1 MRSIIKFFLVNSVAA
16 NLLMVFIFI
25 MGIVGLLNMKT
36 TFFPEAPNKIIN
48 IQMIFPGAS
57 PEEME
62 EGVTSK
68 IEENLIGVK
77 GIDKTT
83 SVSSENSANIV
94 VEAKEGV
101 NMDELLQDVK
111 NAVDRISSFPT
122 AMEPPV
128 IFKAEQTTDAY
139 KFAISGDLDLKV
151 LKKFAQDIEDDLLA
165 IDGIS
170 KMELIGFPEEEIEI
184 SFREKDMRALDIAFN
199 EAVSAIAQTNLLAT
213 GGTIETETE
222 DLLIRAK
229 NKNYYAAEFRDIVV
243 RSNPNGGVIR
253 LAQIADI
260 KDRWEDTPTR
270 NYVNGVPGVSINV
283 FNTLEEDMYTVSDLT
298 QEYLADFKIKH
309 PEVTVT
315 EIRDG
320 KLYLNGRIQFIKEN
334 GAVGFLIV
342 FVLLAMFLNIRLAFW
357 VALAIPISFA
367 GMFMAASLLGVTINV
382 ISTFGMVV
390 VIGILVDDGI
400 VIAENIYQHYE
411 RGANPMDAALE
422 GTMEVLPAVTSA
434 IITTVIAFSM
444 FFFIE
449 GRLGDIFPQMA
460 VVVIFTLVFSLV
472 EGAFILPAHIA
483 HSKALKEGNVN
494 PITTYFDRV
503 MDFLRKRM
511 YGPVLNFSMRFPL
524 PTITICITGLLVVL
538 GAFSGGFIKGTFFPF
553 VQRDNFSLS
562 LELPAGAN
570 EARVEAILDSIE
582 MVSWQVNEQMKNE
595 YFGGEKNVI
604 EKIVKTIGPA
614 SYKGNLNYYLLSGEE
629 RPDVKNRM
637 IINAIR
643 QQLGPVDEA
652 DKLVFGLGGTFGI
665 PVSISLIGKN
675 KEEINNAITDL
686 KEELSKITDLRDIQ
700 DNNVEGLKE
709 VAVALKPK
717 AYNLGLTLGQIM
729 QYVRQGFFG
738 AEIQRLQRGSDEVKV
753 WIRYGEEDRSSLED
767 LAKMRY
773 RSTNGQSIPLGDL
786 VTFSTARGVVNINHL
801 NGQREIRVTADV
813 ANEQVSVS
821 DINNDINIEILP
833 RVLAKY
839 PSVKV
844 SFEGQAKENKKG
856 QDSMTRVMPMVAICM
871 LFVIILTFGS
881 VSQAFIVFALFP
893 FGFIGVGLGHW
904 LMGLPISFLSVL
916 GMIALIGILVNDALV
931 FISTFN
937 GKIRE
942 GHAFKPALY
951 DTGISRFRPILLTTV
966 TTVAGLLPLLL
977 EKSVQA
983 QFLIPMAIS
992 IAFGLMVSTFIL
1004 LVLIP
1009 ALLVIASDIRL
1020 FSTKLWTGDTELT
1033 RAMVEP
1039 SFAEREHPWVL
1050 TLVFALLAL
1059 VGIGALVRIAL
1070 VIAGTVL

>member
-25 MGIVGLLNMKT
+25 MGGVGLLNMKT
-36 TFFPEAPNKIIN
+36 TFFPETPNKIIN

-68 IEENLIGVK
+68 VEENLIGVK

-128 IFKAEQTTDAY
+128 IFKAEQVSDAY
-139 KFAISGDLDLKV
+139 KFAISGNIDLKI

-170 KMELIGFPEEEIEI
+170 KTELIGFPEEEIEI

-199 EAVSAIAQTNLLAT
+199 EAVTAIAQTNLLAT
-213 GGTIETETE
+213 GGTIETESE

-229 NKNYYAAEFRDIVV
+229 NKNYYAAEFRDIVI
-243 RSNPNGGVIR
+243 RSNPNGGVVR
-253 LAQIADI
+253 LAQIADV
-260 KDRWEDTPTR
+260 KDRWEDTPIR
-270 NYVNGVPGVSINV
+270 NFVNGVPGVSINV
-283 FNTLEEDMYTVSDLT
+283 FNTVEEDMFSVSEKAQT
-298 QEYLADFKIKH
+298 YLADFRLKH

-320 KLYLNGRIQFIKEN
+320 KLYLNGRIEFIKEN
-334 GAVGFLIV
+334 GAIGFLIV
-342 FVLLAMFLNIRLAFW
+342 FILLAMFLNIRLAFW
-357 VALAIPISFA
+357 VAVAIPISFA
-367 GMFMAASLLGVTINV
+367 GMFMSASLLGITVNV

-411 RGANPMDAALE
+411 RGAKPMDAALE
-422 GTMEVLPAVTSA
+422 GTMEVLPAVTAA
-434 IITTVIAFSM
+434 IVTTVIAFSL

-449 GRLGDIFPQMA
+449 GRLGDIFSQLA
-460 VVVIFTLVFSLV
+460 VVVIFTLIFSLI

-483 HSKALKEGNVN
+483 HSKALTEGNVN
-494 PITTYFDRV
+494 PITRYFDRV
-503 MDFLRKRM
+503 MNFLRKRM

-524 PTITICITGLLVVL
+524 PTITICVTGLLIVM
-538 GAFSGGFIKGTFFPF
+538 GAFAGGFIKGTFFPF
-553 VQRDNFSLS
+553 VQSDNFSVS

-570 EARVEAILDSIE
+570 EARVHAILDSIE
-582 MVSWQVNEQMKNE
+582 TVSWEVNESFKDK

-604 EKIVKTIGPA
+604 EKIVKTVGPA
-614 SYKGNLNYYLLSGEE
+614 SYKGTLTYYLLSGEE
-629 RPDVKNRM
+629 RPEVKNRM
-637 IINAIR
+637 LTNSIR
-643 QQLGPVDEA
+643 EKLGPVEEA
-652 DKLVFGLGGTFGI
+652 EKLIFGLGGIFGD

-675 KEEINNAITDL
+675 KTEINDAVTDL

-700 DNNVEGLKE
+700 DNNAEGLKE
-709 VAVALKPK
+709 VAIELKPK

-738 AEIQRLQRGSDEVKV
+738 VEIQRLQRGSDEVKV
-753 WIRYGEEDRSSLED
+753 WIRYGEDDRSSLDD
-767 LAKMRY
+767 LANMRY
-773 RSTNGQSIPLGDL
+773 RSPNGQSIPLGEL
-786 VTFSTARGVVNINHL
+786 VSFSTERGVVNINHL

-813 ANEQVSVS
+813 SDEQVSVS
-821 DINNDINIEILP
+821 DVNNDINTEILP
-833 RVLAKY
+833 RVLARY

-856 QDSMTRVMPMVAICM
+856 QDSMGRVAPLIALCM

-881 VSQAFIVFALFP
+881 VSQAFVVFALFP

-904 LMGLPISFLSVL
+904 FLGLPISFLSVL

-937 GKIRE
+937 GKIKE
-942 GHAFKPALY
+942 GYAFKPALY
-951 DTGISRFRPILLTTV
+951 DTGVSRFRPILLTTV

-977 EKSVQA
+977 EDSVQA
-983 QFLIPMAIS
+983 QFLIPMAVS

-1020 FSTKLWTGDTELT
+1020 FSTKLWTGNRELT

-1039 SFAEREHPWVL
+1039 SYPERNHPWVL
-1050 TLVFALLAL
+1050 TFFFALLAL
-1059 VGIGALVRIAL
+1059 GGIAALVKITL
-1070 VIAGTVL
+1070 VIAESAL